1 LTEKIKS
8 GKIGVMEKK
17 PTAIITGASTGLGF
31 ELSVRLA
38 AEGYFVIGVARH
50 QPQDSRWI
58 KLEKAGCVRFV
69 EADVSDQETVSEV
82 ISIATESGNYSLLI
96 NCAGQG
102 VFGAAD
108 SYSAQDVS
116 DVLSANLIGL
126 ILFCTKSLPA
136 FVSTSGTIVNI
147 MSTAS
152 QVGRANETIYCAAKW
167 GARGYT
173 EALRIELKGK
183 PVRIFAVYPGGM
195 KTPFW
200 QKAKGHNVNPEKFM
214 DPAEVADEL
223 VFALRQKR
231 TLQVTDIFLNR
242 A

>member
-1 LTEKIKS
+1 
-8 GKIGVMEKK
+8 MEKS
-17 PTAIITGASTGLGF
+17 PTAIITGASTGLGL

-50 QPQDSRWI
+50 RPKDARWT
-58 KLEKAGCVRFV
+58 KVESAGSGRFI
-69 EADVSDQETVSEV
+69 EADVSNEQLVSEV
-82 ISIATESGNYSLLI
+82 ISVASQSGNYNLLI

-102 VFGAAD
+102 VFGASD
-108 SYSAQDVS
+108 SYSMHDVS
-116 DVLSANLIGL
+116 DVFSGNLFGL
-126 ILFCTKSLPA
+126 ILFCAKSLPL
-136 FVSTSGTIVNI
+136 FVSKSGTIVNV

-152 QVGRANETIYCAAKW
+152 HVGRANESIYCAAKW

-173 EALRIELKGK
+173 EALRVELKGK
-183 PVRIFAVYPGGM
+183 PVRIVAAYPGGM

-200 QKAKGHNVNPEKFM
+200 EKAKGHSVNPEKFM

-223 VFALRQKR
+223 IFALRQKR
-231 TLQVTDIFLNR
+231 TIQVTDIFFNR